1 MTDADELLDALGCDT
16 RRRILS
22 LLADRPRFV
31 SEISE
36 RLDVGRKAII
46 EHLHRLED
54 SRLVSSEE
62 KRLSQG
68 RPRKYY
74 EIRRELFF
82 NIGITPG
89 FVDFSEMESRGEID
103 EVERLDME
111 LDELELSPTKERRAA
126 AGKLLAELEDYVK
139 DLESEWVELQRLVNR
154 TKKLLGK

>member
-1 MTDADELLDALGCDT
+1 MTDVNKLLDALGCDT
-16 RRRILS
+16 RRKILF
-22 LLADRPRFV
+22 LLAEQPRFV
-31 SEISE
+31 SELAE
-36 RLDVGRKAII
+36 QLDVGRKAII

-103 EVERLDME
+103 EIERLDME
-111 LDELELSPTKERRAA
+111 LDELELSPTSERRVA
-126 AGKLLAELEDYVK
+126 AGKLLKDLEDYMK
-139 DLESEWVELQRLVNR
+139 DLESE
-154 TKKLLGK
+154 